1 MAFVDIRLLGSM
13 EVEADDGGPLRVQG
27 AKLRALLAILA
38 LECGRVVPTDRLIED
53 LWHDDPP
60 PGVANALQG
69 LMSKLRRALGSAD
82 IVSMRPPGYVLV
94 IDEENVDVHR
104 LDRGVA
110 EARAAAGRG
119 DLEDAIAHFAEAESL
134 WRGPALADF
143 VYDDFAQPH
152 IIRLDEVRLSVIEDR
167 VDAELALG
175 RHARC
180 VSDLE
185 ALVNAHPLRER
196 ARGQLMVALYRTGR
210 QADSLRVFQEGRD
223 VLAEELGLD
232 PGPELRQLETAILDH
247 DPALLAPDIATTG
260 PTATNRRRTNLKA
273 ALTPLIGRERE
284 LVELVALIADRRLVT
299 LVGPGGA
306 GKTRLA
312 AETAR
317 LSVGPRKDGVF
328 MIELAPIGDPAAVAD
343 AIANAPELPDSDV
356 DASTRVRQ
364 HCEGKDMLLVLD
376 NCEHLVDAAAR
387 VAEELLGAC
396 EDVRVL
402 ATSRE
407 ALRVTGEAVWPV
419 PPLGVGDAVELFIQR
434 ATSADPAFR
443 VDDTARSIVGDI
455 CNRLDGLPL
464 AIELAAARTRA
475 FPVALIAERLD
486 DRFRLLTGGSRTA
499 MARQQTLRAVVDW
512 SYDLLFEDERR
523 VFERLSVFPGGCL
536 IDAAEAVCIRGAADA
551 ADVDVG
557 DVVELI
563 GGLVEKSLLL
573 VDGSGSEPR
582 YRMLQTL
589 SQYGR
594 ERLVER
600 GEADAV
606 FGRMAVHFAALCA
619 RSRTA
624 FRGVDQRQW
633 YMAIDA
639 EQDNIRTAFE
649 WAVGAGE
656 KELAVDIAV
665 DIALSRWLT
674 GGAREGYRW
683 LNTAL
688 ALLGEVTPFM
698 YGRALVY
705 RAFLG
710 HITALGDHLD
720 EQFDEGVALLREH
733 ADAVFVGH
741 ALTFYAQVVGEK
753 GRSQEATQLNVAAVE
768 QFEAAPDDLWAC
780 GIRTWLHALIAV
792 QGHGDFETFQRLLP
806 EARDQFRAAGDVFMT
821 AVCLDLVAELDEF
834 RGDFEAAAAGLR
846 EALETVAGLRMA
858 RFEVA
863 LTARAGI
870 VAVMLDD
877 HAEAEVLLRDALT
890 RAVELSAQPVRAQ
903 ALNALA
909 NLRRRQGQLD
919 VAEGAALDALGMYR
933 AASGLKFSSS
943 FSRAASPSD
952 VPAGAAAS
960 LSVLGFVAEARGDTV
975 HAIEHH
981 RAAYEHA
988 STVPHPRA
996 VPLALEGLAAAAAL
1010 AGDGEWAA
1018 QLLGCVD
1025 RLRSERVAVRAPSE
1039 QVDVDRVHD
1048 AATTLLGRGAFAA
1061 AHEQGRQSSVE
1072 DVVRP
1077 RG

>member
-1 MAFVDIRLLGSM
+1 MGFVDIRLLGSM
-13 EVEADDGGPLRVQG
+13 EVEADDGSPLRVQG

-82 IVSMRPPGYVLV
+82 VVSMRPPGYVLL

-104 LDRGVA
+104 LDRAVA
-110 EARAAAGRG
+110 DARAAVGRG
-119 DLEDAIAHFAEAESL
+119 DLEDAIARFAEVESR
-134 WRGPALADF
+134 WRGPTLADF

-152 IIRLDEVRLSVIEDR
+152 IIRLDEVRLSLVEDR
-167 VDAELALG
+167 VEAELSLG

-180 VSDLE
+180 ISDLE
-185 ALVNAHPLRER
+185 ALVNANPLRER
-196 ARGQLMVALYRTGR
+196 ARGQLMLALYRAGR
-210 QADSLRVFQEGRD
+210 QADSLRVFQEGREA
-223 VLAEELGLD
+223 LAEELGLD

-247 DPALLAPDIATTG
+247 DPALLAPDVATG
-260 PTATNRRRTNLKA
+260 VTATARRRTNLKA

-284 LVELVALIADRRLVT
+284 LAELADMLTDRRLVT

-317 LSVGPRKDGVF
+317 LVIEQRKDGAF
-328 MIELAPIGDPAAVAD
+328 MIELAPIGDPGSVPD
-343 AIANAPELPDSDV
+343 AIAAALELPDSDV
-356 DASTRVRQ
+356 DALTRVRL
-364 HCEGKDMLLVLD
+364 HCESKDMLLVLD

-387 VAEELLGAC
+387 TAEELLGAC
-396 EDVRVL
+396 KDVRII

-407 ALRVTGEAVWPV
+407 ALRVAGEAVWPV
-419 PPLGVGDAVELFIQR
+419 PPLDEGDAVELFVQR
-434 ATSADPAFR
+434 ARSADPAFV
-443 VDDTARSIVGDI
+443 VDAETRSVVRDV

-464 AIELAAARTRA
+464 AVELAAARTRA
-475 FPVALIAERLD
+475 FSVSQIAERLD

-523 VFERLSVFPGGCL
+523 VFERVSVCPGGCL
-536 IDAAEAVCIRGAADA
+536 IGTAEAVGAGDDVDR
-551 ADVDVG
+551 ADVG
-557 DVVELI
+557 ELVS
-563 GGLVEKSLLL
+563 GLVEKSLLL
-573 VDGSGSEPR
+573 VDRSGPEPR

-589 SQYGR
+589 SHYGR

-600 GEADAV
+600 GEADVV
-606 FGRMAVHFAALCA
+606 FGRMAAHFGALCA
-619 RSRTA
+619 GSRVA

-633 YMAIDA
+633 YLAVDA

-649 WAVGAGE
+649 WAVGARE
-656 KELAVDIAV
+656 KELAVAIAA
-665 DIALSRWLT
+665 DIALSRWIT
-674 GGAREGYRW
+674 GGARDGYRW
-683 LNTAL
+683 LDTAL
-688 ALLGEVTPFM
+688 ALPGDITPFTN
-698 YGRALVY
+698 GLALVY

-710 HITALGDHLD
+710 HITTLGDHVD
-720 EQFDEGVALLREH
+720 EQFAEGVALLRQH

-753 GRSQEATQLNVAAVE
+753 GRSQEATDLNLAAVE
-768 QFEAAPDDLWAC
+768 QLEAAPDDVWAC

-792 QGHGDFETFQRLLP
+792 QGRGDFDTFQRLLP

-821 AVCLDLVAELDEF
+821 AVCLDLVAEFDEF
-834 RGDFEAAAAGLR
+834 RGDYGAAGVGLH
-846 EALETVAGLRMA
+846 EALDTVAGLRMA
-858 RFEVA
+858 RFEAA
-863 LTARAGI
+863 LTARAGT
-870 VAVMLDD
+870 VAVLVGD
-877 HAEAEVLLRDALT
+877 HVQAEVLLRDALN
-890 RAVELSAQPVRAQ
+890 RAVELSALPVRAQ

-919 VAEGAALDALGMYR
+919 VAEGAACDALAMYR
-933 AASGLKFSSS
+933 AAAGLKFSSS
-943 FSRAASPSD
+943 FSRASSPAD
-952 VPAGAAAS
+952 VPAGAASS
-960 LSVLGFVAEARGDTV
+960 LSVLGFVAEARGDAA

-981 RAAYEHA
+981 RAAFEQA
-988 STVPHPRA
+988 CTVPHPRA
-996 VPLALEGLAAAAAL
+996 APLALEGLAAAAAL

-1018 QLLGCVD
+1018 QLLGCGD
-1025 RLRSERVAVRAPSE
+1025 RMRSERGSVRAPSE
-1039 QVDVDRVHD
+1039 QIDVDRARD
-1048 AATTLLGRGAFAA
+1048 AATTLLGRHAFGAAL
-1061 AHEQGRQSSVE
+1061 EQGRQSSVE
-1072 DVVRP
+1072 AVVTL